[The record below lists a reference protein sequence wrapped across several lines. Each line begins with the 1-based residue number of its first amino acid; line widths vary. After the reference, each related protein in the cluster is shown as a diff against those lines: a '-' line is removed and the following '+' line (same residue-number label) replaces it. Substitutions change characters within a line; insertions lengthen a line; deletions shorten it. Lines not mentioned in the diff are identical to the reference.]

1 MNTLEKYKFVS
12 FDLYAFL
19 VLIAFEILMSFT
31 FLGYIHIEPISITFA
46 YIPILIAACLL
57 GTVQSTVMGLIFGI
71 ASMYKSTAY
80 YVTSADIL
88 FSPMLSGNFWGSLIL
103 AVGTR
108 VLFGFLTG
116 IAFAAAKKQK
126 RSKLWIGIVSAVM
139 PSVHAFL
146 VMWAMDFFFPGSTK
160 GYFQTGSLVASH
172 LLSSAVCVLIVRY
185 LWAQYSEKS
194 LKNVRRIVN
203 RSKKIQYIDSSR
215 ESILISVFAVFVF
228 TMTLAAAIYFSER
241 VSIMLK
247 IHDVDVSGEIISDLY
262 QLQIQF
268 TAAML
273 SLNIISIVVFIL
285 GYECTAYKNFIGE
298 LDAVTGVMGRR
309 IFLDYCEKAQKN
321 YDLSFCRYGWFMFL
335 DVDSFKTINDT
346 YGHSMG
352 DEVLKEIASI
362 LQKRFDSCG
371 AVGRMGGDEFAVI
384 IDKRTLS
391 EYALRE
397 ILDGF
402 YKELSEISLI
412 PGGVSCSTGIS
423 RFNFPADVSFLMH
436 NTDTLLYQAKEN
448 GRAQYII
455 A

>member
-88 FSPMLSGNFWGSLIL
+88 FSPTLSGNFWGSLIL

-139 PSVHAFL
+139 PSVHAFF

-203 RSKKIQYIDSSR
+203 RSKKIQYIDSNR
-215 ESILISVFAVFVF
+215 ERILVTVFAVFVF

-321 YDLSFCRYGWFMFL
+321 
-335 DVDSFKTINDT
+335 
-346 YGHSMG
+346 
-352 DEVLKEIASI
+352 
-362 LQKRFDSCG
+362 
-371 AVGRMGGDEFAVI
+371 
-384 IDKRTLS
+384 
-391 EYALRE
+391 
-397 ILDGF
+397 
-402 YKELSEISLI
+402 
-412 PGGVSCSTGIS
+412 
-423 RFNFPADVSFLMH
+423 
-436 NTDTLLYQAKEN
+436 
-448 GRAQYII
+448 
-455 A
+455 